1 MKNRVYR
8 VIIQMITI
16 VTCLLTLLS
25 CAKGPGPND
34 MIKLSQDE
42 IWFGAKGGTYSIT
55 SNFEVLFDAIYTIDE
70 SGNRNVVSYKKQE
83 DGKAIEFDW
92 LKGLVLTSGE
102 SCELTFTAAP
112 NEGTERKL
120 SVSVGTPIAFKPIT
134 IHQAA
139 TK

>member
-1 MKNRVYR
+1 MKRLILHIFN
-8 VIIQMITI
+8 
-16 VTCLLTLLS
+16 LLGLLPCILFAFA

-42 IWFGAKGGTYSIT
+42 IWFDAKGGTYSIT

-70 SGNRNVVSYKKQE
+70 SGNRNLVSYKKQE

>member
-42 IWFGAKGGTYSIT
+42 IYFPADGGTIVIE
-55 SNFEVLFDAIYTIDE
+55 SNLEEIGRAHV
-70 SGNRNVVSYKKQE
+70 
-83 DGKAIEFDW
+83 
-92 LKGLVLTSGE
+92 
-102 SCELTFTAAP
+102 
-112 NEGTERKL
+112 
-120 SVSVGTPIAFKPIT
+120 
-134 IHQAA
+134 
-139 TK
+139 